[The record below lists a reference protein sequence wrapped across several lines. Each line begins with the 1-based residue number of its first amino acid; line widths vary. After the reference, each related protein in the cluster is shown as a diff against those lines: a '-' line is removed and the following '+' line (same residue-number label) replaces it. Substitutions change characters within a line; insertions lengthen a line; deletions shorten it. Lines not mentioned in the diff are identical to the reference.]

1 MHEEKKEL
9 WPKFFFFYN
18 TNEVSSKNWKW
29 IENELKIF
37 NVFTKSFLV
46 ILALISPM

>member
-1 MHEEKKEL
+1 MHGEKKEL
-9 WPKFFFFYN
+9 LPKFFFYN

-46 ILALISPM
+46 ILALISLM